1 MYAESGP
8 PITIVIGGARKGP
21 DDDYDIGML
30 VTDTAGDEQR
40 WSEYMAAA
48 HRGDKRLYERLL
60 GELASAIDRYV
71 KSRFGKLSFTEDCV
85 QECLLA
91 IHNAR
96 HTYDPARPFRPWLFA
111 IVRNKTVDLLR
122 RSYAGE
128 RMPVEPIHAGLAAEG
143 ASPDAEIEAGDILAK
158 LDPQFRSALTLTK
171 VIGYSVDE
179 AAQRS
184 GISSTA
190 MKSRVR
196 RAVRAAALLLKAESD
211 RE

>member
-1 MYAESGP
+1 M
-8 PITIVIGGARKGP
+8 
-21 DDDYDIGML
+21 
-30 VTDTAGDEQR
+30 TDTVGDEQR
-40 WSEYMAAA
+40 WAGYMAAA

-60 GELASAIDRYV
+60 GELASAIERYV
-71 KSRFGKLSFTEDCV
+71 KSRFGKLSFAEDCV

-96 HTYDPARPFRPWLFA
+96 HTYDPDRPFRPWLFA
-111 IVRNKTVDLLR
+111 IVRNKTVDMLR

-128 RMPVEPIHAGLAAEG
+128 RGPVEPIDASLLAQQ
-143 ASPDAEIEAGDILAK
+143 PDLDAEIEAGDILAK
-158 LDPQFRSALTLTK
+158 LKPQFRSALTLTK

-179 AAQRS
+179 AAQRC
-184 GISSTA
+184 GISTTA

-196 RAVRAAALLLKAESD
+196 RAVRAAESLLNAERD